1 MIFLDRGTSVCTCG
15 EENNIP
21 RPGRLFSS
29 CVRVTTGHGL
39 STPYR
44 ISVMTEISSQ
54 LLHCMSHILAN
65 EQKSH
70 GAEKNNSRGLFI
82 TDSEK

>member
-1 MIFLDRGTSVCTCG
+1 
-15 EENNIP
+15 
-21 RPGRLFSS
+21 
-29 CVRVTTGHGL
+29 
-39 STPYR
+39 
-44 ISVMTEISSQ
+44 
-54 LLHCMSHILAN
+54 MSHILAN